1 MAQKNISIEW
11 SSMKDF
17 TVIKNNNDLDQF
29 IKYLSV
35 NNIEILSIDLE
46 SESNLHIYG
55 EKLCL
60 VQIYD
65 GKRYFLIDPF
75 DISRDGLAKLF
86 EDKRIVKYFYGCE
99 SDLSLVYK
107 QYQIK
112 IKSVFDIKNMVDV
125 LGLEKKGLDSVVSE
139 IIGITST
146 SNKKKYQMYNWTL
159 RPIKTEALE
168 YALSDVEYLFELYK
182 KLMEK
187 IIETNKYNELIHY
200 TVMNRNEFD
209 SKSIPTVF
217 KSLEYKEL
225 RNSEKE
231 LFKKIYDIRDK
242 YAQELNVP
250 ANVVIAKEYMFK
262 IVLKKIELE
271 KVVFDKKVS
280 DKLKNEIIQSLR
292 GIM

>member
-1 MAQKNISIEW
+1 MAQKNIPIEW

-17 TVIKNNNDLDQF
+17 TVIKNNNDLNQF
-29 IKYLSV
+29 LKYLSV
-35 NNIEILSIDLE
+35 NHIEILSIDFE

-60 VQIYD
+60 IQIYD

-75 DISRDGLAKLF
+75 SISRDELAKLF
-86 EDKRIVKYFYGCE
+86 EDKRIIKYFYGCE

-125 LGLEKKGLDSVVSE
+125 LGLEKKGLDSVISE
-139 IIGITST
+139 ILNIQST

-168 YALSDVEYLFELYK
+168 YALSDVEYLFELYNE
-182 KLMEK
+182 LMKRVLDEK
-187 IIETNKYNELIHY
+187 KYNELIHC

-217 KSLEYKEL
+217 KSIEYKEL
-225 RNSEKE
+225 RSSERT
-231 LFKKIYDIRDK
+231 I
-242 YAQELNVP
+242 
-250 ANVVIAKEYMFK
+250 
-262 IVLKKIELE
+262 
-271 KVVFDKKVS
+271 
-280 DKLKNEIIQSLR
+280 
-292 GIM
+292 